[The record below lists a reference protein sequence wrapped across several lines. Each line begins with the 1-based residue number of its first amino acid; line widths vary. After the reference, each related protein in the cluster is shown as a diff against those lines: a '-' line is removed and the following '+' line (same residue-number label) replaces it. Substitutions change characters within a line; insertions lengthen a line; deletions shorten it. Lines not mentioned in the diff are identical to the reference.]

1 MADKDYEHEGEQDHI
16 SKLAFSAVATP
27 DTAPFGDETRTDEV
41 RDLDQYVAKGPPAT
55 KKEVASYYAYV
66 RVILVSVFK

>member
-1 MADKDYEHEGEQDHI
+1 MADKDYEHEGDQDHI

-27 DTAPFGDETRTDEV
+27 DTAPFGGETRTDEV